1 MSKLN
6 GKVAVVTG
14 GSSGIGLAIARR
26 FVEEGAHVFITGRR
40 REELDRA
47 RAAIGKNVTAVQ
59 GDVTV
64 EADLDALYAAVKS
77 AHGRLDVLV
86 ANAGMNDMKPLAEA
100 TPDHFDRLFDV
111 NVRATFFTVQKALPL
126 LSDGASIV
134 LVASA
139 MHSKGL
145 PGYSAYS
152 ATKAAVR
159 SFARTWAAEL
169 KGRKIRVNSL
179 SPGGVETPLLV
190 GADTTK
196 EDADK
201 LLAMYGSWI
210 PLGRVGQPDE
220 LASAALFL
228 ASSEGSYLTGS
239 DIVVDGGFTQV

>member
-26 FVEEGAHVFITGRR
+26 FVAEGAHVIITGRR
-40 REELDRA
+40 AEELDRA
-47 RAAIGKNVTAVQ
+47 RAAIGKNVTAVR
-59 GDVTV
+59 GDVSD
-64 EADLDALYAAVKS
+64 EADLDALYAAVRAS
-77 AHGRLDVLV
+77 HGRIDILV
-86 ANAGMNDMKPLAEA
+86 ANAGANDMKPLAEA
-100 TPDHFDRLFDV
+100 TPEHFDRIFDV

-126 LSDGASIV
+126 LADGASIV

-139 MHSKGL
+139 LHGKGL
-145 PGYSAYS
+145 PGYSVYS

-179 SPGGVETPLLV
+179 SPGGVETPFLV
-190 GADTTK
+190 GADTTR
-196 EDADK
+196 EEAEK
-201 LLAMYGSWI
+201 LLAMYASWI

-220 LASAALFL
+220 IASAALFL
-228 ASSEGSYLTGS
+228 ASSDGSYLTGS
-239 DIVVDGGFTQV
+239 DIVADGGFTQV